1 TPTSP
6 AKAGART
13 GFLTVDGLRLRFR
26 ISGSGPPLLLVMGI
40 GGHLEMWRPL
50 VAALP
55 DFETITFD
63 APGTGESQTPRWP
76 MRMSGLAQLTEGLLE
91 QLGYGQVDLLGVS
104 FGGAVAQQLAYKSP
118 GRVRRLV
125 LAATLCG
132 LGGVPG
138 RPSALLLLATP
149 YRYYSR
155 RFFLATAP
163 RLFGGEIARRPEL
176 LQSHARNRFVRAPS
190 VMGYALQLGAIAGW
204 SSLPF
209 LHRIR
214 QPTLVM
220 AGDQDPIVP
229 TVNGRILAARIPD
242 ARLHVV
248 RGGGHLFLMDQAQA
262 SAAVIGDFLSGEEGL
277 EASGGD

>member
-1 TPTSP
+1 MSRITPLSS
-6 AKAGART
+6 AKAAVRT
-13 GFLTVDGLRLRFR
+13 GFVTVDGLRLRYR
-26 ISGSGPPLLLVMGI
+26 VSGSGPPLLLAMGI

-50 VAALP
+50 VEALP

-76 MRMSGLAQLTEGLLE
+76 VRMPGLARLTEGLLDR
-91 QLGYGQVDLLGVS
+91 LGYGQVDLLGVS
-104 FGGAVAQQLAYKSP
+104 FGGALAQQLAYQSP
-118 GRVRRLV
+118 SRVRRLV

-155 RFFLATAP
+155 RFFKATAP

-176 LQSHARNRFVRAPS
+176 LQTHARNRFAHAPS
-190 VMGYALQLGAIAGW
+190 VAGYALQLGAIAGW

-229 TVNGRILAARIPD
+229 TLNGRILAAGIPH
-242 ARLHVV
+242 ARLQVV
-248 RGGGHLFLMDQAQA
+248 RGGGHLFLMDQAQE
-262 SAAVIGDFLSGEEGL
+262 SAALIGDFLSG
-277 EASGGD
+277 D